1 MNKITAAITAV
12 GGYVPDYV
20 LTNKVLETLVD
31 TNEEWILSRTGIK
44 ERRILKEEGKATS
57 YLAIKA
63 AQEAGLDLVEI
74 SPQAKPPVCKIMDFG
89 KYKYELKKKAHEV
102 KKKQKTVVLKEIKL
116 RPAISSGDL
125 DIKIKQIKAF
135 LEEGHKVKISITF
148 RGREIVHS
156 SIGRQIMNKILTI
169 VGDIAKI
176 DIAPKFEGNTIL
188 TFLSFAKALPTKE

>member
-1 MNKITAAITAV
+1 MQFNHLPKINHKINAKEVRLIDQNSNMIGV
-12 GGYVPDYV
+12 VP
-20 LTNKVLETLVD
+20 
-31 TNEEWILSRTGIK
+31 LS
-44 ERRILKEEGKATS
+44 EALKAS
-57 YLAIKA
+57 
-63 AQEAGLDLVEI
+63 QEVGLDLVEI

-102 KKKQKTVVLKEIKL
+102 KKKQKTVMLKEIKL

-156 SIGRQIMNKILTI
+156 SIGREMMSKILAS
-169 VGDIAKI
+169 VEELAKI
-176 DIAPKFEGNTIL
+176 DTPPKFEGNTIL
-188 TFLSFAKALPTKE
+188 TLLSAAKSISL